1 MKHIFWVAMILWAAS
16 AHAQGVPTPVCN
28 TPATASTS
36 ASGNVGIV
44 GNSGDQTILL
54 CSITVQVTQGSTPAN
69 YQLLACR
76 TAACSD
82 FYPVTPLLPGH
93 ANLYDTYNL
102 PPNPS
107 AQIVLR
113 KGYGLYLTLSGAA
126 TAVAQVI
133 YGAY

>member
-1 MKHIFWVAMILWAAS
+1 MKRILLGLALAS
-16 AHAQGVPTPVCN
+16 AGLVHAQGVPAPACN
-28 TPATASTS
+28 TPATASAS

-44 GNSGDQTILL
+44 SNSGDQTILL
-54 CSITVQVTQGSTPAN
+54 CSITVQVTQGASPAN

-82 FYPVTPLLPGH
+82 SYPVTPILPGH

-113 KGYGLYLTLSGAA
+113 KGYGLYLSLSGTA